1 MSQAFESVDKQHC
14 LAVRSDKSA
23 GKLDKVQTGKVQ
35 PKQQTW
41 RIKNIWLPP
50 QLALPESCFKKKQQK
65 KKRQRFKALRVR
77 NPVLRT
83 QSSTPDTSCDLFIE
97 FFW

>member
-50 QLALPESCFKKKQQK
+50 QLALPESCLKKKTK
-65 KKRQRFKALRVR
+65 KKHIFHLILQKIKCSVSNTLCYQV
-77 NPVLRT
+77 
-83 QSSTPDTSCDLFIE
+83 IE
-97 FFW
+97 YTWLIT